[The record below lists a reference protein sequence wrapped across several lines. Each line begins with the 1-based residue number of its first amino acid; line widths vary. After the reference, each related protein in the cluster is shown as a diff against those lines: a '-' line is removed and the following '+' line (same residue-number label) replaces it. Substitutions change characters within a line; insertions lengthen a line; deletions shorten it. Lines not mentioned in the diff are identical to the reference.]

1 MLRHYSISQEVL
13 GVSWGTN
20 THRLTTLSLTCIH
33 PVSLSEARTWAQPSL
48 VCPIVCFMQEG
59 KSRRDCEK
67 YRYWTGSASGTNN
80 HSTNEHKT
88 NRISPLGLLPT
99 QNDESRN
106 SQTSDRTGTT
116 QRSTLSTTT
125 DDNTDTQQLPWRVA
139 KIINIHNLWSW
150 ILCQIQCQQLL
161 TENQIPREILMTP
174 SDKLNWVKNEGQLT
188 CYLKIS
194 HDTEASWTLLHP
206 LSLPWSPGLLLHT
219 LPHAVVWES
228 ANQCFRISGMTLRQ
242 AAGPLLS

>member
-1 MLRHYSISQEVL
+1 MKLGLEHSPPWSVPLFASCRRESQDVIVRNIDTEQEVHL
-13 GVSWGTN
+13 VQTI
-20 THRLTTLSLTCIH
+20 T
-33 PVSLSEARTWAQPSL
+33 VRT
-48 VCPIVCFMQEG
+48 
-59 KSRRDCEK
+59 
-67 YRYWTGSASGTNN
+67 
-80 HSTNEHKT
+80 STKQIQTKT
-88 NRISPLGLLPT
+88 RISPLGLLPT

-161 TENQIPREILMTP
+161 TENQIPLEILMTP